1 MGTCARAMSPGRAR
15 GIHPHRAAGGRNADR
30 IAGAIGASD
39 SSAPRVCFWLVATQS
54 RPLSARVPL
63 VMRQQ
68 LMAAEALRGAPYL
81 QAPRAATPSLE
92 RIPLMAAVAA
102 PGCAAGW
109 NPAAR
114 RARHTHHQESLLG
127 GFSPP
132 ASFRSTGVVFHP
144 LLKRVERVGREAH
157 RGRSPG
163 GRTLPSAARPH
174 NPSDGLRPKCP
185 KRTDQAGFGAFR
197 AFSLRKRLH
206 RQIAML
212 SRCRTTISRLFESA
226 RPGRPRRASACSA

>member
-1 MGTCARAMSPGRAR
+1 MGTCTRDVAGRAR
-15 GIHPHRAAGGRNADR
+15 RIHPHRAAGGRNADR
-30 IAGAIGASD
+30 IADAIAASD
-39 SSAPRVCFWLVATQS
+39 SPAPRVCFWLVATQS
-54 RPLSARVPL
+54 RPLSAHVPF

-92 RIPLMAAVAA
+92 RIPVMAAVAA

-127 GFSPP
+127 GFGPP
-132 ASFRSTGVVFHP
+132 GGFRSTGVVFHP

-157 RGRSPG
+157 RGRSLWREDSAVRCPSPQSLGWAKTEGLEPYRSSGHPG
-163 GRTLPSAARPH
+163 
-174 NPSDGLRPKCP
+174 
-185 KRTDQAGFGAFR
+185 
-197 AFSLRKRLH
+197 
-206 RQIAML
+206 
-212 SRCRTTISRLFESA
+212 
-226 RPGRPRRASACSA
+226 